1 MAKYILKR
9 IAAGL
14 ISLWVLITIT
24 FFLMH
29 SIPGGPF
36 SPAEERKT
44 PPEVLAKIEASYGL
58 DKPLY
63 MQYFYYLK
71 NLMIGDLGISFKN
84 RTTLVNDL
92 IERGFPVSARVG
104 IVAVVVSLCIGV
116 PLGIISAIYKSKW
129 IDRASMIFATIGIS
143 VPSFVI
149 TVLMMFFFCVEFKVF
164 PTFGLTSP
172 LHYVLPVAGLSFYPI
187 AYITRLLRSSMLE
200 TMRQDYIRTARAK
213 GVKEFFVIT
222 KHALRNSLMPVVTY
236 LGPLIAGLLTG
247 GFIVERLFSIPGIG
261 RDFVGSVSDRDYSV
275 TLGITIF
282 YGAFIIVANLFV
294 DILYVIIDPRVKV
307 EE

>member
-1 MAKYILKR
+1 MARYILKR
-9 IAAGL
+9 LVAGF

-44 PPEVLAKIEASYGL
+44 PPEVLKKIEASFGL
-58 DKPLY
+58 DKPIHI
-63 MQYFYYLK
+63 QYVNYLK
-71 NLMIGDLGISFKN
+71 QLSKGDLGISFKD
-84 RTTLVNDL
+84 RETKVNDL
-92 IERGFPVSARVG
+92 ISNGFPVSARVG
-104 IVAVVVSLCIGV
+104 TIAVIVSLGIGI

-129 IDRASMIFATIGIS
+129 IDKASMIIATVGIS
-143 VPSFVI
+143 IPSFVI
-149 TVLMMFFFCVEFKVF
+149 TVLLMFLFCVKLDLL
-164 PTFGLTSP
+164 PTFGLTSWK
-172 LHYVLPVAGLSFYPI
+172 HYVLPVTGLSFYPI
-187 AYITRLLRSSMLE
+187 SYITRLLRSSMLE
-200 TMRQDYIRTARAK
+200 TLRQDYIRTARSK
-213 GVKEFFVIT
+213 GVKEIMVIA

-247 GFIVERLFSIPGIG
+247 GFIVERLFSVPGIG
-261 RDFVGSVSDRDYSV
+261 RDFVDSVGDRDYSV
-275 TLGITIF
+275 TLGLTIF
-282 YGAFIIVANLFV
+282 LGAFIIIANLVV

>member
-1 MAKYILKR
+1 VAKYIIKR
-9 IAAGL
+9 LFAGM

-58 DKPLY
+58 DKPLHI
-63 MQYFYYLK
+63 QYVNYLK
-71 NLMIGDLGISFKN
+71 HLMNGDLGISFKD
-84 RTTLVNDL
+84 RETSVNNL
-92 IERGFPVSARVG
+92 IKKGFPVSAKVG
-104 IVAVVVSLCIGV
+104 SVAIIVSLLIGI
-116 PLGIISAIYKSKW
+116 PLGIISAIYRSKW
-129 IDRASMIFATIGIS
+129 IDRASMIFATVGIS

-149 TVLMMFFFCVEFKVF
+149 TVLMMFLFCVNMKLL
-164 PTFGLTSP
+164 PTFGLTSWK
-172 LHYVLPVAGLSFYPI
+172 HYVLPVAGLSFYPI
-187 AYITRLLRSSMLE
+187 SYITRLLRSSMLE
-200 TMRQDYIRTARAK
+200 VMRQDYIRTARSK
-213 GVKEFFVIT
+213 GVKEIVVIA

-261 RDFVGSVSDRDYSV
+261 RDFVDSVGDRDYSV
-275 TLGITIF
+275 TLGLTIF
-282 YGAFIIVANLFV
+282 LGAFIIIANLVV

>member
-1 MAKYILKR
+1 MAKYIIKR
-9 IAAGL
+9 LLAGL

-36 SPAEERKT
+36 SPAEERKI

-58 DKPLY
+58 DKPLHI
-63 MQYFYYLK
+63 QYVNYLN
-71 NLMIGDLGISFKN
+71 NLLHGDLGISFKD
-84 RTTLVNDL
+84 RDTLVNDL

-104 IVAVVVSLCIGV
+104 IVAVIISLCIGV
-116 PLGIISAIYKSKW
+116 PLGIISAIYKTKW

-143 VPSFVI
+143 IPGFVI
-149 TVLMMFFFCVEFKVF
+149 TVLMMFFFCVKIKIF
-164 PTFGLTSP
+164 PTFGLSSA

-200 TMRQDYIRTARAK
+200 TMRQDYIRTARSK
-213 GVKEFFVIT
+213 GVKEIMVIA

-247 GFIVERLFSIPGIG
+247 GFVVERLFSIPGIG
-261 RDFVGSVSDRDYSV
+261 REFVGSVGDRDYSV
-275 TLGITIF
+275 TLGITVF
-282 YGAFIIVANLFV
+282 YGAFIIIANLCV
-294 DILYVIIDPRVKV
+294 DVLYVIIDPRVKV

>member
-1 MAKYILKR
+1 MAKYIIKR
-9 IAAGL
+9 LLAGL

-36 SPAEERKT
+36 SPAEERKI

-63 MQYFYYLK
+63 IQYVNYLN
-71 NLMIGDLGISFKN
+71 NLLHGDLGISFKD
-84 RTTLVNDL
+84 RDTLVNDL

-104 IVAVVVSLCIGV
+104 IVAVIISLCIGI
-116 PLGIISAIYKSKW
+116 PLGIISAIYRTKW

-143 VPSFVI
+143 IPGFVI
-149 TVLMMFFFCVEFKVF
+149 TVLMMFFFCVKIKIF
-164 PTFGLTSP
+164 PTFGLSSS

-200 TMRQDYIRTARAK
+200 TMRQDYIRTARSK
-213 GVKEFFVIT
+213 GVKEIMVIA

-247 GFIVERLFSIPGIG
+247 GFVVERLFSIPGIG
-261 RDFVGSVSDRDYSV
+261 REFVSSVGDRDYSV
-275 TLGITIF
+275 TLGITVF
-282 YGAFIIVANLFV
+282 YGAFIIIANLCV

>member
-9 IAAGL
+9 IFAGL
-14 ISLWVLITIT
+14 ISLWMLITIT

-44 PPEVLAKIEASYGL
+44 PPEVLAKIEASFGL
-58 DKPLY
+58 DKPLHI
-63 MQYFYYLK
+63 QYVSYLK
-71 NLMIGDLGISFKN
+71 QLLNGELGISFKD
-84 RTTLVNDL
+84 RETSVNDL
-92 IERGFPVSARVG
+92 IERGFPVSAKVG
-104 IVAVVVSLCIGV
+104 IVAVIVSMCIGV
-116 PLGIISAIYKSKW
+116 PLGIISAIYKAKW

-143 VPSFVI
+143 IPSFVI
-149 TVLMMFFFCVEFKVF
+149 TVLMMFFFSVKLALL
-164 PTFGLTSP
+164 PTFGLTSWR
-172 LHYVLPVAGLSFYPI
+172 HYILPVAGLSFYPI
-187 AYITRLLRSSMLE
+187 SYITRLLRSSMLE
-200 TMRQDYIRTARAK
+200 TMRQDYIRTARSK
-213 GVKEFFVIT
+213 GVKEIVVIC

-247 GFIVERLFSIPGIG
+247 GFVVERLFSIPGIG
-261 RDFVGSVSDRDYSV
+261 RDFVDSVGDRDYSV

-282 YGAFIIVANLFV
+282 YGAFIIIANLCV
-294 DILYVIIDPRVKV
+294 DIIYVLIDPRVKV

>member
-1 MAKYILKR
+1 MAKYIIKR
-9 IAAGL
+9 LLAGL

-36 SPAEERKT
+36 SPAEERKI
-44 PPEVLAKIEASYGL
+44 PPEVLSKIEASYGL
-58 DKPLY
+58 DKPLHI
-63 MQYFYYLK
+63 QYVNYLN
-71 NLMIGDLGISFKN
+71 NLMHGDLGISFKD
-84 RTTLVNDL
+84 RDTLVNDL

-104 IVAVVVSLCIGV
+104 IVAVIISLCIGV
-116 PLGIISAIYKSKW
+116 PLGIVSAIYKTKW

-143 VPSFVI
+143 IPGFVI
-149 TVLMMFFFCVEFKVF
+149 TVLMMFFFCVKIKIF
-164 PTFGLTSP
+164 PTFGLSSP

-200 TMRQDYIRTARAK
+200 TMRQDYIRTARSK
-213 GVKEFFVIT
+213 GVKEIMVIA

-247 GFIVERLFSIPGIG
+247 GFVVERLFSIPGIG
-261 RDFVGSVSDRDYSV
+261 REFVGSVGDRDYSV
-275 TLGITIF
+275 TLGITVF
-282 YGAFIIVANLFV
+282 YGAFIIIANLCV
-294 DILYVIIDPRVKV
+294 DLLYVIIDPRVKV

>member
-1 MAKYILKR
+1 MAKYIIKR
-9 IAAGL
+9 LVAGL

-36 SPAEERKT
+36 SPAEERKI

-58 DKPLY
+58 DKPLHI
-63 MQYFYYLK
+63 QYVNYLN
-71 NLMIGDLGISFKN
+71 NLLHGDLGISFKD
-84 RTTLVNDL
+84 RDTLVNDL
-92 IERGFPVSARVG
+92 IKRGFPVSARVG
-104 IVAVVVSLCIGV
+104 LVAVIISLCVGV
-116 PLGIISAIYKSKW
+116 PLGIISAIYKTKW

-143 VPSFVI
+143 IPGFVI
-149 TVLMMFFFCVEFKVF
+149 TVLMMFFFCVKLKIF
-164 PTFGLTSP
+164 PTFGLLSP

-200 TMRQDYIRTARAK
+200 TMRQDYIRTARSK
-213 GVKEFFVIT
+213 GVKEIMVIA
-222 KHALRNSLMPVVTY
+222 KHALRNSLMPIVTY

-247 GFIVERLFSIPGIG
+247 GFVVERLFSIPGIG
-261 RDFVGSVSDRDYSV
+261 REFVSSVGDRDYSV
-275 TLGITIF
+275 TLGITVF
-282 YGAFIIVANLFV
+282 YGAFIIIANLCV